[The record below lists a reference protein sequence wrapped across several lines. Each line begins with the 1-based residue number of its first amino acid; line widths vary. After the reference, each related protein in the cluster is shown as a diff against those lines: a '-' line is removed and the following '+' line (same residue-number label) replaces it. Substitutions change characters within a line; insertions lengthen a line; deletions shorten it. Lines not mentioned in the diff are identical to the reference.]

1 MNCHSRIILVICDS
15 YFVSFALKAF
25 NRGPDYL
32 PQPEGEHVHDA
43 MTNGTPS
50 AWLVAYLILVGRII
64 VARAPRHWGVSSL
77 VSHRLANPVDDPSC
91 QNFGIFGSWDHF
103 RDHLKWGM
111 TACGISWA

>member
-43 MTNGTPS
+43 MTNGTPG
-50 AWLVAYLILVGRII
+50 AWLVAYLILVGRMFQTI
-64 VARAPRHWGVSSL
+64 VQA
-77 VSHRLANPVDDPSC
+77 ANLDRGA
-91 QNFGIFGSWDHF
+91 QM
-103 RDHLKWGM
+103 HLDF
-111 TACGISWA
+111 AA